1 MKIQIVHNR
10 FTILGD
16 RTIPLIVIDREL
28 DLFSAGYLVG
38 LLNEGLKP
46 STILIHAKGIRELYL
61 FCFEAS
67 IDLPKRMSRLEQLT
81 AGELDRLSMWASAN
95 QESGELYTRG
105 TFILRWQSIRKF
117 ILWQW
122 NFYQHRASNN
132 TERLNDSRNKKEI
145 MTHAFDL
152 YGKAPF
158 KNSGK
163 ITTGL
168 EPDLLAKFL
177 RIIEPLPENNLNP
190 FKSNHVKWRNYIF
203 LLTLILGGNRR
214 SESILL
220 QLKDVNLYGKDKYF
234 EIIKGNDPLPVS
246 YPHNEA
252 PSVKTLGR
260 KVALSDSIASLFEYY
275 ITKIRPKFKGSA
287 RSTYLFIS
295 SRKGLPLSTHT
306 PNDFIETI
314 ITRYPEFKGKLS
326 PHRLRNSYHD
336 MLNDALDKSLES
348 ELGNHPLMKQAK
360 KSTLQEYSGGW
371 ARGSAMVAKYPA
383 GSIERRVA
391 QLTKGLQQGYF
402 NDLKDNQE
410 KDSGAR
416 T

>member
-1 MKIQIVHNR
+1 M
-10 FTILGD
+10 LGD
-16 RTIPLIVIDREL
+16 RTIPLVVIDGEL

-38 LLNEGLKP
+38 RLNEGLKP
-46 STILIHAKGIRELYL
+46 STILIHAKGVREVYL
-61 FCFEAS
+61 FCFEAN

-81 AGELDRLSMWASAN
+81 AGELERLSMWASAN
-95 QESGELYTRG
+95 QETGELYTRG
-105 TFILRWQSIRKF
+105 TFNLRWQSIQKF

-132 TERLNDSRNKKEI
+132 AERLNNARNKKEI
-145 MTHAFDL
+145 MTQAFKL

-163 ITTGL
+163 VTTGL
-168 EPDLLAKFL
+168 EPELLAKLL
-177 RIIEPLPENNLNP
+177 RIIEPFQENSLNP
-190 FKSNHVKWRNYIF
+190 FKSTHLKWRNYIL
-203 LLTLILGGNRR
+203 LLTFILGGNRR

-234 EIIKGNDPLPVS
+234 EIIKENGPLPVS

-260 KVALSDSIASLFEYY
+260 KVALSDCTAALFEYY
-275 ITKIRPKFKGSA
+275 ITKIRPKFKGAA

-306 PNDFIETI
+306 PNDIIETI

-326 PHRLRNSYHD
+326 PHRLRNSFHD
-336 MLNDALDKSLES
+336 MLNDALDEYLEPD
-348 ELGNHPLMKQAK
+348 LGDHPLMKQAK

-391 QLTKGLQQGYF
+391 QLTKGLQDKVFYDQK
-402 NDLKDNQE
+402 NNQE
-410 KDSGAR
+410 KDSEAK
-416 T
+416 TS